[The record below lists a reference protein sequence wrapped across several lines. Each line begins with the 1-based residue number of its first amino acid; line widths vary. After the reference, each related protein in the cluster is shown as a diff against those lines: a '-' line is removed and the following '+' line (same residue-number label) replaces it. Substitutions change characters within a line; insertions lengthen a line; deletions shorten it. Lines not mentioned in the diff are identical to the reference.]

1 MLVIGASL
9 LVRSFSHVMQVDA
22 GFHTTGVIKAEY
34 QLPASRYPVDFSK
47 WPNLVEIH
55 AFTARLL
62 QRASQLPGVD
72 AVAVSGTHPLD
83 PGFTNSFQVVGPRG
97 RVGQLAR
104 AVDSQR
110 HARLL
115 PRHRSVAVARAPA
128 RAMPTA
134 RRRRPCW

>member
-1 MLVIGASL
+1 M
-9 LVRSFSHVMQVDA
+9 RVDA

-55 AFTARLL
+55 AFTNRLL

-83 PGFTNSFQVVGPRG
+83 PGFTNSFQVVGREAE
-97 RVGQLAR
+97 VGELAR
-104 AVDSQR
+104 VVDSQR
-110 HARLL
+110 HAQLL
-115 PRHRSVAVARAPA
+115 PRHRPVAGARTPD
-128 RAMPTA
+128 RRCRHDGG
-134 RRRRPCW
+134 RRRCW